1 MNSLHT
7 ATIRGRR
14 EALGL
19 TQKTAA
25 ELAGVTEST
34 WQRFETGGKKVAPYL
49 VSRCMKLLNGEV
61 KIPKSTP
68 RKHSPAECAALAK
81 KPHRFT
87 RTEAQAAGK
96 RGGEPFKG
104 RSEYMADLGRKSGI
118 ARRRRERE

>member
-34 WQRFETGGKKVAPYL
+34 WQRFETGGKKVALYL

-81 KPHRFT
+81 NPHRYT
-87 RTEAQAAGK
+87 RAEARRAGK
-96 RGGEPFKG
+96 KGGEAVAAVPNH
-104 RSEYMADLGRKSGI
+104 MADLGRKSGI
-118 ARRRRERE
+118 ARRRERP